1 MTRRS
6 YSVHQLLFHSK
17 KLLYG
22 SVVRIMQTQ
31 TISCSKRGTH
41 LGRWYGFTVL
51 NITFN
56 LTVCHLVVK
65 PETWDFKKLNIKYVL
80 CLLSPNSYST
90 ATHSWRSCVCDTC
103 VELWQKGGGGLG
115 AQKNEWVNSCYSA
128 VHHLHTVGWPLHR
141 LRKVCGHLLDSAYT
155 HTHVTHYTAASL
167 RQCSLTQTHELKCCS
182 LEKRLNLE
190 ANLAAC
196 HGVAQLSL
204 IVNEGHYA

>member
-1 MTRRS
+1 MFLNNYVTRRS

-51 NITFN
+51 NITFI
-56 LTVCHLVVK
+56 LTVCHLVVE

-90 ATHSWRSCVCDTC
+90 ATHSWRSCVCGTLDR
-103 VELWQKGGGGLG
+103 KGGTRGTKKWMSRQLLQCCASFPYSWLTITPTQEGVWASHG
-115 AQKNEWVNSCYSA
+115 FCIHAQTCYT
-128 VHHLHTVGWPLHR
+128 LHCSFPQTV
-141 LRKVCGHLLDSAYT
+141 
-155 HTHVTHYTAASL
+155 
-167 RQCSLTQTHELKCCS
+167 
-182 LEKRLNLE
+182 
-190 ANLAAC
+190 
-196 HGVAQLSL
+196 
-204 IVNEGHYA
+204 